1 MNVNKVCMP
10 LRKLIT
16 LLMVSAMCLSDVW
29 AQLENG
35 KVYHFVCKGNTR
47 ALSSAP
53 NLTIGDAMLNNTNPF
68 QLWIAV
74 EGKGVNAGQFA
85 LRNLGNGLYLNS
97 SEKHLEPW
105 GLIPTI
111 ALDTPSYHYCVEKEK
126 SGSTTYYVMSDVNNL
141 GSKHCLNFSKAK
153 NTIICHSDD
162 DNFSKWKI
170 EVQTN
175 WDKAKI
181 EEQLKKVA
189 HYEVSVK
196 DHFQA
201 LVYERTLY
209 KVFTDTACT
218 MLQNK
223 YASMAEDE
231 LDKDEDLLKLPKTLR
246 NLVKKIKKNDWTE
259 ANGNPSK
266 PQWDDKYARKF
277 RVQLCEPYSNPHEAG
292 LAIGIQPHSVMN
304 NPTGIYASK
313 GDTLYVMVGG
323 DIKEGS
329 YVYLGTFEGYKRPRG
344 DTKTGTKLKKGL
356 NIVPIKN
363 NETNTFIC
371 YTVETFKDRKLTGL
385 KLSSYDDLKIHIE
398 GGNLNGYYNRMGD
411 SLYTP
416 DKNEDWDYYEKRAN
430 MHAITILGK
439 YQILHL
445 YQDSTVAGGRKYP
458 GLSNFLN
465 EQVKVEDVIAAWDKL
480 MFAQRLTLGLLSR
493 EEYEQAKKDFPTL
506 DDPSRGIY
514 TYMGDDPITPIDYSD
529 VYRVHGKSWGMVT
542 GYMVGSNG
550 YSGYNI
556 STFPAIT
563 VGMASKESNNY
574 GNIWGAAHEIGHQ
587 HQALIHMNGLKESS
601 NNIFS
606 NICVWFDGKATS
618 NMADGALVN
627 LLKVYNRPDGD
638 FFHTTL
644 GVQMHLY
651 YKLWLY
657 YHLAGKNNRFYP
669 RLFELLRRDPMNVTV
684 DQDGA
689 QCLLHFYK
697 MCCKAAGEDLT
708 EFFRAHCFFTPLKQ
722 RHVADYTSSDYTM
735 TQEQVDAAIA
745 EVKSW
750 NLPLNRNIIFIND
763 CAGKTVYSHDGTTK
777 RHSYSGAP
785 QADMGMYTDFIH
797 AQNDTITGTYTYVMQ
812 NGQIVVS
819 GAKGGVGLLAYDD
832 EGMLQAFSD
841 RYSFTL
847 SERARQKLASRKLHI
862 YVVNAAGELTEIKGS
877 DAVGE
882 QRDLL
887 RTAMEDAKNLLKK
900 VDEKSRIVGFYHKQ
914 AVVEL
919 EKLLAKAETVY
930 DNKDKAAYIST
941 SQLLTEE
948 IHRIMNAEDSRI
960 SFVPNSSY
968 LLECEYGPNKYV
980 YRHDDNA
987 MRIKPEETK
996 GSEWLF
1002 EMVGEN
1008 SYYIKHVETGKYL
1021 SAAEKSVQMKL
1032 VEKSE
1037 TLPYHMETLDN
1048 NYFALGC
1055 GNGYINYE
1063 HQRGNLQGWAKI
1075 EGTQSRW
1082 RLSLVKVE
1090 ENEQAFQNLAKSASM
1105 AEALIRKNAEITE
1118 VKLQTTQEN
1127 ETGYLYCN
1135 AVGSNNSVNGDANNG
1150 YNLLDKNINTFLCTE
1165 MDTAI
1170 NSKDSLDHYLK
1181 VDLKNQQLPL
1191 ISMRYV
1197 TRNADSKERP
1207 RTILIEGAKDNGEF
1221 TPIMTINTGLPQHRS
1236 TEFISPLF
1244 DAGFRHLR
1252 FMVKAT
1258 WGGKMAMGHP
1268 YFSMSEFSL
1277 TTPVLNSKYEA
1288 AKADYNALV
1297 EEIKKTRKVLETGR
1311 EQIEQLKTAKES
1323 LDAAYQKF
1331 ADACHSID
1339 MQAMEAKKN
1348 NLGALIA
1355 KTEALMNEVATVE
1368 YKEDRNVATA
1378 APIALQCKDAN
1389 GKAYLSSNA
1398 DQNTETNFPASGG
1411 SEPALIDNNPNTF
1424 YHSRWRGTQV
1434 NEPHHIQ
1441 VKVTDIETDAEF
1453 AFSYRTRHNGGPYP
1467 HAFRIEQSLD
1477 GQTFTPIRT
1486 FELRTDSLP
1495 VQNGKQWK
1503 SPKITPTGKYRYLR
1517 FVVTESN
1524 DQKMGQYCFA
1534 MAEFSLNSYD
1544 YKLDVKV
1551 NKRKEFT
1558 CVNDSQ
1564 IIDAELL
1571 MVAAKSIQ
1579 SAAASDAMIDEQI
1592 ANLQQVY
1599 DSLLKAK
1606 EASAPYNELVK
1617 FSQTAYLPMYELK
1630 AGNKV
1635 GQWTA
1640 SSAEAYNK
1648 VYARAAYLLSYRGAT
1663 AADYTK
1669 IRQEW
1674 EKAYGKLTY
1683 HQPEA
1688 DKFYTLRK
1696 KDSRNAVMLYVD
1708 ADNKLKAGTEANAT
1722 QSQAVWQFV
1731 NESDN
1736 MFLKSLHTT
1745 SFLTDA
1751 KEGSKLAA
1759 KENGKAFQIR
1769 PINNDGLVA
1778 LIHAATEPVRAEELA
1793 TEAKLDGWYIDE
1805 MASETIGHDLVI
1817 SKYGYAG
1824 LYLDYAVKLPENV
1837 KAYRVS
1843 EINGNSLKLTE
1854 IADGLVPAATPVI
1867 VKAAA
1872 DTYRLNY
1879 VANNAAE
1886 AINHPNLLYGA
1897 SFNQYLEGKPSTSY
1911 YLFGAKNDKVGLYK
1925 AWLEYNADG
1934 TITNDNKGTDNGK
1947 HFKVSA
1953 NKIYL
1958 PLTSSSSAPLS
1969 FSFDET
1975 QTGIE
1980 EQMTENNAKVIYDLQ
1995 GRRVNKVKHDG
2006 LYIVNGQKVFLKV
2019 QP

>member
-35 KVYHFVCKGNTR
+35 KVYHFVCKGNNR

-223 YASMAEDE
+223 YASMTEDE

-563 VGMASKESNNY
+563 VGMASKESSNY

-1008 SYYIKHVETGKYL
+1008 SYYIKHIETGKYL

-1055 GNGYINYE
+1055 SKGCSKGYINYE

-1135 AVGSNNSVNGDANNG
+1135 AIGSNNSVNGDANNG
-1150 YNLLDKNINTFLCTE
+1150 YNLLDKNINTFLLTQ
-1165 MDTAI
+1165 T
-1170 NSKDSLDHYLK
+1170 SKDSLDHYLK

-1244 DAGFRHLR
+1244 DADFRYLR

-1258 WGGKMAMGHP
+1258 WGGETKKNHP

-1288 AKADYNALV
+1288 AKADYNALI
-1297 EEIKKTRKVLETGR
+1297 EEIIKARKALETGR

-1331 ADACHSID
+1331 ADACHKID

-1348 NLGALIA
+1348 NLRALIA

-1398 DQNTETNFPASGG
+1398 NQNTGG
-1411 SEPALIDNNPNTF
+1411 GNKDGDGEPALIDNNINTY
-1424 YHSRWRGTQV
+1424 YHSRWSGSAV
-1434 NEPHHIQ
+1434 NAPHHIQ

-1453 AFSYRTRHNGGPYP
+1453 AFTYTTRQHDGGPFP
-1467 HAFRIEQSLD
+1467 TALRIEQSLD
-1477 GQTFTPIRT
+1477 GNNFTTIT
-1486 FELRTDSLP
+1486 NFSEGTDLLP
-1495 VQNGKQWK
+1495 RKKGTQWK
-1503 SPKITPTGKYRYLR
+1503 SPKITPKGKYRYLR
-1517 FVVTESN
+1517 FVVTNSTN
-1524 DQKMGQYCFA
+1524 NKLGQYCFA

-1551 NKRKEFT
+1551 NKRNEFT

-1617 FSQTAYLPMYELK
+1617 FSQTAYLPMYGLK

-1688 DKFYTLRK
+1688 EKFYTLRK

-1731 NESDN
+1731 NESGN

-1751 KEGSKLAA
+1751 KEGSELAA

-1886 AINHPNLLYGA
+1886 AINHPNLLCGA

-1911 YLFGAKNDKVGLYK
+1911 YLFGAKNNKVGLYK

-1934 TITNDNKGTDNGK
+1934 TITNGNKGTDNGK

>member
-1 MNVNKVCMP
+1 
-10 LRKLIT
+10 
-16 LLMVSAMCLSDVW
+16 
-29 AQLENG
+29 
-35 KVYHFVCKGNTR
+35 
-47 ALSSAP
+47 
-53 NLTIGDAMLNNTNPF
+53 
-68 QLWIAV
+68 
-74 EGKGVNAGQFA
+74 
-85 LRNLGNGLYLNS
+85 
-97 SEKHLEPW
+97 
-105 GLIPTI
+105 
-111 ALDTPSYHYCVEKEK
+111 
-126 SGSTTYYVMSDVNNL
+126 
-141 GSKHCLNFSKAK
+141 
-153 NTIICHSDD
+153 
-162 DNFSKWKI
+162 
-170 EVQTN
+170 
-175 WDKAKI
+175 
-181 EEQLKKVA
+181 
-189 HYEVSVK
+189 
-196 DHFQA
+196 
-201 LVYERTLY
+201 
-209 KVFTDTACT
+209 
-218 MLQNK
+218 
-223 YASMAEDE
+223 
-231 LDKDEDLLKLPKTLR
+231 
-246 NLVKKIKKNDWTE
+246 
-259 ANGNPSK
+259 
-266 PQWDDKYARKF
+266 
-277 RVQLCEPYSNPHEAG
+277 
-292 LAIGIQPHSVMN
+292 
-304 NPTGIYASK
+304 
-313 GDTLYVMVGG
+313 
-323 DIKEGS
+323 
-329 YVYLGTFEGYKRPRG
+329 
-344 DTKTGTKLKKGL
+344 
-356 NIVPIKN
+356 
-363 NETNTFIC
+363 
-371 YTVETFKDRKLTGL
+371 
-385 KLSSYDDLKIHIE
+385 
-398 GGNLNGYYNRMGD
+398 
-411 SLYTP
+411 
-416 DKNEDWDYYEKRAN
+416 
-430 MHAITILGK
+430 
-439 YQILHL
+439 
-445 YQDSTVAGGRKYP
+445 
-458 GLSNFLN
+458 
-465 EQVKVEDVIAAWDKL
+465 
-480 MFAQRLTLGLLSR
+480 
-493 EEYEQAKKDFPTL
+493 
-506 DDPSRGIY
+506 
-514 TYMGDDPITPIDYSD
+514 
-529 VYRVHGKSWGMVT
+529 
-542 GYMVGSNG
+542 
-550 YSGYNI
+550 
-556 STFPAIT
+556 
-563 VGMASKESNNY
+563 
-574 GNIWGAAHEIGHQ
+574 
-587 HQALIHMNGLKESS
+587 
-601 NNIFS
+601 
-606 NICVWFDGKATS
+606 
-618 NMADGALVN
+618 
-627 LLKVYNRPDGD
+627 
-638 FFHTTL
+638 
-644 GVQMHLY
+644 
-651 YKLWLY
+651 
-657 YHLAGKNNRFYP
+657 
-669 RLFELLRRDPMNVTV
+669 
-684 DQDGA
+684 
-689 QCLLHFYK
+689 

-785 QADMGMYTDFIH
+785 QADMDMYTDFIH

-832 EGMLQAFSD
+832 KGMLQAFSD

-930 DNKDKAAYIST
+930 DNKDKAAYISA

-1008 SYYIKHVETGKYL
+1008 SHYIKHVETGKYL

-1032 VEKSE
+1032 VEKNATE
-1037 TLPYHMETLDN
+1037 PYHMETLDN

-1055 GNGYINYE
+1055 SKGYINYE

-1082 RLSLVKVE
+1082 HLSLVKVE

-1105 AEALIRKNAEITE
+1105 AETLIRKNAEITE
-1118 VKLQTTQEN
+1118 VKLQTTQED

-1135 AVGSNNSVNGDANNG
+1135 AAGANNSVNGDANNG
-1150 YNLLDKNINTFLCTE
+1150 YNLLDKNINTFLLTQ
-1165 MDTAI
+1165 T
-1170 NSKDSLDHYLK
+1170 SKDSLDHYLK

-1191 ISMRYV
+1191 VSMRYV

-1236 TEFISPLF
+1236 TEFISLLF

-1258 WGGKMAMGHP
+1258 WNGEMAMGHP

-1288 AKADYNALV
+1288 AKADYYALV
-1297 EEIKKTRKVLETGR
+1297 EEIKKARKALETGR
-1311 EQIEQLKTAKES
+1311 EQIEQLKAAKES

-1348 NLGALIA
+1348 NLRALIA

-1378 APIALQCKDAN
+1378 APIALQCKGAN

-1398 DQNTETNFPASGG
+1398 DQNTETSFPTSGE

-1453 AFSYRTRHNGGPYP
+1453 AFGYRTRHNGGPYP

-1486 FELRTDSLP
+1486 FELTMDSLP

-1517 FVVTESN
+1517 FVMTKSN

-1534 MAEFSLNSYD
+1534 MAEFSLNGYD

-1551 NKRKEFT
+1551 NKRKELT

-1579 SAAASDAMIDEQI
+1579 SAAASNAMIDEQI

-1640 SSAEAYNK
+1640 ASAEAYNK

-1663 AADYTK
+1663 AAEYTK
-1669 IRQEW
+1669 IHQEW
-1674 EKAYGKLTY
+1674 EKAYGELAY

-1696 KDSRNAVMLYVD
+1696 KDSHNAVMLYVD

-1731 NESDN
+1731 NESGN
-1736 MFLKSLHTT
+1736 IFLKSLHTT

-1751 KEGSKLAA
+1751 KDGSDLAA

-1769 PINNDGLVA
+1769 PMNNDGLVA

-1817 SKYGYAG
+1817 SKYGYTG

-1843 EINGNSLKLTE
+1843 DINDNSLKLTE
-1854 IADGLVPAATPVI
+1854 IAEGLVPATTPVI

-1872 DTYRLNY
+1872 NTYRLSY
-1879 VANNAAE
+1879 VADHAAE
-1886 AINHPNLLYGA
+1886 AINHPNLLCGA

-1911 YLFGAKNDKVGLYK
+1911 YLFGAKNNKVGLYK

-1934 TITNDNKGTDNGK
+1934 TITENNKGTDNGK

-1995 GRRVNKVKHDG
+1995 GRRVNKVKHNG

>member
-126 SGSTTYYVMSDVNNL
+126 NGTTTYYVMSDTQNGVSNL
-141 GSKHCLNFSKAK
+141 CLNFAGNR
-153 NTIICHSDD
+153 NTIICNSDN

-223 YASMAEDE
+223 YASMTEDE

-980 YRHDDNA
+980 YRHDNNA

-1055 GNGYINYE
+1055 SKGYINYE

-1135 AVGSNNSVNGDANNG
+1135 AIGSNNSVNGDANNG
-1150 YNLLDKNINTFLCTE
+1150 YNLLDKNINTFLLTQ
-1165 MDTAI
+1165 T
-1170 NSKDSLDHYLK
+1170 SKDSLDHYLK

-1258 WGGKMAMGHP
+1258 WGREMAMGHP

-1277 TTPVLNSKYEA
+1277 TTPVLNSKYET
-1288 AKADYNALV
+1288 AKAEYDALV
-1297 EEIKKTRKVLETGR
+1297 EEIKKARKALETGR

-1398 DQNTETNFPASGG
+1398 NQNTGG
-1411 SEPALIDNNPNTF
+1411 GNKDGDGEPALIDNNINTY
-1424 YHSRWRGTQV
+1424 YHSRWSGSAV
-1434 NEPHHIQ
+1434 NAPHHIQ

-1453 AFSYRTRHNGGPYP
+1453 AFTYTTRQHDGGPFP
-1467 HAFRIEQSLD
+1467 TALRIEQSLD
-1477 GQTFTPIRT
+1477 GNNFTTIT
-1486 FELRTDSLP
+1486 NFSEGTDLLP
-1495 VQNGKQWK
+1495 RKKGTQWK
-1503 SPKITPTGKYRYLR
+1503 SPKITPKGKYRYLR
-1517 FVVTESN
+1517 FVVTNSTN
-1524 DQKMGQYCFA
+1524 NKLGQYCFA

-1551 NKRKEFT
+1551 NKRNEFT

-1722 QSQAVWQFV
+1722 QSQAIWQFV
-1731 NESDN
+1731 NESGN

-1751 KEGSKLAA
+1751 KEGSELAA

-1778 LIHAATEPVRAEELA
+1778 LIHAGTEPVRAEELA

-1886 AINHPNLLYGA
+1886 AINHPNLLCGA

-1911 YLFGAKNDKVGLYK
+1911 YLFGAKNNKVGLYK

-1934 TITNDNKGTDNGK
+1934 TITNGNKGTDNGK

>member
-126 SGSTTYYVMSDVNNL
+126 NGTTTYYVMSDTQNGVSNL
-141 GSKHCLNFSKAK
+141 CLNFAGNR
-153 NTIICHSDD
+153 NTIICNSDN

-292 LAIGIQPHSVMN
+292 LAIHIQPHSVMN

-329 YVYLGTFEGYKRPRG
+329 YVYLGTFEGYNRPVG

-542 GYMVGSNG
+542 GYMAGSNG

-735 TQEQVDAAIA
+735 TREQVDAAIA

-941 SQLLTEE
+941 SKLLTEE

-980 YRHDDNA
+980 YRHDNNA

-1055 GNGYINYE
+1055 SKGYINYE

-1118 VKLQTTQEN
+1118 VKLQTTQES

-1150 YNLLDKNINTFLCTE
+1150 YNLLDKNINTFLLTQ
-1165 MDTAI
+1165 T
-1170 NSKDSLDHYLK
+1170 SKDSLDHYLK

-1244 DAGFRHLR
+1244 DADFRYLR

-1258 WGGKMAMGHP
+1258 WGREMAMGHP

-1288 AKADYNALV
+1288 AKADYNALI
-1297 EEIKKTRKVLETGR
+1297 EEIIKARKVLETGR

-1398 DQNTETNFPASGG
+1398 NQNTGG
-1411 SEPALIDNNPNTF
+1411 GNKDGDGEPALIDNNINTY
-1424 YHSRWRGTQV
+1424 YHSRWSGSAV
-1434 NEPHHIQ
+1434 NAPHHIQ

-1453 AFSYRTRHNGGPYP
+1453 AFTYTTRQHDGGPFP
-1467 HAFRIEQSLD
+1467 TALRIEQSLD
-1477 GQTFTPIRT
+1477 GNNFTTIT
-1486 FELRTDSLP
+1486 NFSEGTDLLP
-1495 VQNGKQWK
+1495 RKKGTQWK
-1503 SPKITPTGKYRYLR
+1503 SPKITPKGKYRYLR
-1517 FVVTESN
+1517 FVVTNSTN
-1524 DQKMGQYCFA
+1524 NKLGQYCFA

-1551 NKRKEFT
+1551 NKRNEFT

-1617 FSQTAYLPMYELK
+1617 FSQTAYLPMYGLK

-1663 AADYTK
+1663 AAEYTK

-1688 DKFYTLRK
+1688 EKFYTLRK

-1731 NESDN
+1731 NESGN

-1751 KEGSKLAA
+1751 KEGSELAA

-1778 LIHAATEPVRAEELA
+1778 LIHAGTEPVRAEELA

-1886 AINHPNLLYGA
+1886 AINHPNLLCGA

-1911 YLFGAKNDKVGLYK
+1911 YLFGAKNNKVGLYK

-1934 TITNDNKGTDNGK
+1934 TITEGNKGTNNGK

-1958 PLTSSSSAPLS
+1958 PLTSTSSAPLS

>member
-1 MNVNKVCMP
+1 MNVNKVCIP

-126 SGSTTYYVMSDVNNL
+126 NGTTTYYVMSDTQNGVSNL
-141 GSKHCLNFSKAK
+141 CLNFAGNR
-153 NTIICHSDD
+153 NTIICNSDN

-292 LAIGIQPHSVMN
+292 LAIHIQPHSVMN

-329 YVYLGTFEGYKRPRG
+329 YVYLGTFEGYNRPVG

-563 VGMASKESNNY
+563 VGMASKESSNY

-930 DNKDKAAYIST
+930 DNKDKAAYFST

-980 YRHDDNA
+980 YRHDNNA

-1055 GNGYINYE
+1055 SKGYINYE

-1118 VKLQTTQEN
+1118 VKLQTTQES

-1150 YNLLDKNINTFLCTE
+1150 YNLLDKNINTFLLTQ
-1165 MDTAI
+1165 T
-1170 NSKDSLDHYLK
+1170 SKDSLDHYLK

-1244 DAGFRHLR
+1244 DADFRYLR

-1258 WGGKMAMGHP
+1258 WGGETKKNHP

-1297 EEIKKTRKVLETGR
+1297 EEIIKARKALETGR

-1348 NLGALIA
+1348 NLRALIA

-1477 GQTFTPIRT
+1477 GQTFTLIRT

-1517 FVVTESN
+1517 FVVTKSN

-1534 MAEFSLNSYD
+1534 MAEFSLNSYE

-1579 SAAASDAMIDEQI
+1579 SAAASEAMIDEQI

-1663 AADYTK
+1663 AAEYTK

-1722 QSQAVWQFV
+1722 QSQAIWQFV
-1731 NESDN
+1731 NESGN

-1751 KEGSKLAA
+1751 KEGSELAA

-1778 LIHAATEPVRAEELA
+1778 LIHAGTEPVRAEELA

-1824 LYLDYAVKLPENV
+1824 LYLDYAVKLPQNV

-1886 AINHPNLLYGA
+1886 AIKHPNLLYGA

>member
-126 SGSTTYYVMSDVNNL
+126 NGTTTYYVMSDTQNGVSNL
-141 GSKHCLNFSKAK
+141 CLNFAGNR
-153 NTIICHSDD
+153 NTIICNSDN

-223 YASMAEDE
+223 YASMTEDE

-292 LAIGIQPHSVMN
+292 LAIHIQPHSVMN

-329 YVYLGTFEGYKRPRG
+329 YVYLGTFEGYNRPVG

-445 YQDSTVAGGRKYP
+445 YQDSTMAGGRKYP

-563 VGMASKESNNY
+563 VGMASKESSNY

-980 YRHDDNA
+980 YRHDNNA

-1055 GNGYINYE
+1055 GKGYINYE

-1150 YNLLDKNINTFLCTE
+1150 YNLLDKNINTFLLTQ
-1165 MDTAI
+1165 T
-1170 NSKDSLDHYLK
+1170 SKDSLDHYLK

-1244 DAGFRHLR
+1244 DADFRYLR

-1258 WGGKMAMGHP
+1258 WGGETKKNHP

-1288 AKADYNALV
+1288 AKADYNALI
-1297 EEIKKTRKVLETGR
+1297 EEIIKARKALETGR

-1331 ADACHSID
+1331 ADACHKID

-1517 FVVTESN
+1517 FVVTKSN

-1731 NESDN
+1731 NESGN

-1751 KEGSKLAA
+1751 KEGSELAA

-1886 AINHPNLLYGA
+1886 AINHPNLLCGA

-1911 YLFGAKNDKVGLYK
+1911 YLFGAKNNKVGLYK

-1934 TITNDNKGTDNGK
+1934 TITNGNKGTDNGK

>member
-1 MNVNKVCMP
+1 MNVNKVSMS

-126 SGSTTYYVMSDVNNL
+126 NGITTYYVMSDTQNGVSNL
-141 GSKHCLNFSKAK
+141 CLNFAGNR
-153 NTIICHSDD
+153 NTIICNSDN

-223 YASMAEDE
+223 YASMTEDE

-563 VGMASKESNNY
+563 VGMASKESSNY

-980 YRHDDNA
+980 YRHDNNA

-1055 GNGYINYE
+1055 GKGYINYE

-1118 VKLQTTQEN
+1118 VKLQTTQES

-1150 YNLLDKNINTFLCTE
+1150 YNLLDKNINTFLLTQ
-1165 MDTAI
+1165 T
-1170 NSKDSLDHYLK
+1170 SKDSLDHYLK

-1197 TRNADSKERP
+1197 TRNTDSKERP

-1258 WGGKMAMGHP
+1258 WGREMAMGHP

-1277 TTPVLNSKYEA
+1277 TTPVLNSKYET
-1288 AKADYNALV
+1288 AKAEYDALV
-1297 EEIKKTRKVLETGR
+1297 EEIKKARKALETGR

-1398 DQNTETNFPASGG
+1398 NQNTGG
-1411 SEPALIDNNPNTF
+1411 GNKDGDGEPALIDNNINTY
-1424 YHSRWRGTQV
+1424 YHSRWSGSAV
-1434 NEPHHIQ
+1434 NAPHHIQ

-1453 AFSYRTRHNGGPYP
+1453 AFTYTTRQHDGGPFP
-1467 HAFRIEQSLD
+1467 TALRIEQSLD
-1477 GQTFTPIRT
+1477 GNNFTTIT
-1486 FELRTDSLP
+1486 NFSEGTDLLP
-1495 VQNGKQWK
+1495 RKKGTQWK
-1503 SPKITPTGKYRYLR
+1503 SPKITPKGKYRYLR
-1517 FVVTESN
+1517 FVVTNSTN
-1524 DQKMGQYCFA
+1524 NKLGQYCFA

-1551 NKRKEFT
+1551 NKRNEFT

-1731 NESDN
+1731 NESGN

-1751 KEGSKLAA
+1751 KEGSELAA

>member
-1 MNVNKVCMP
+1 MNVNKVCIP

-563 VGMASKESNNY
+563 VGMASKESSNY

-980 YRHDDNA
+980 YRHDNNA

-1055 GNGYINYE
+1055 SKGYINYE

-1118 VKLQTTQEN
+1118 VKLQTTQES

-1150 YNLLDKNINTFLCTE
+1150 YNLLDKNINTFLLTQ
-1165 MDTAI
+1165 T
-1170 NSKDSLDHYLK
+1170 SKDSLDHYLK

-1244 DAGFRHLR
+1244 DADFRYLR

-1258 WGGKMAMGHP
+1258 WGGETKKNHP

-1297 EEIKKTRKVLETGR
+1297 EEIIKARKALETGR

-1331 ADACHSID
+1331 ADTCHSID

-1348 NLGALIA
+1348 NLRALIA

-1398 DQNTETNFPASGG
+1398 NQNTGG
-1411 SEPALIDNNPNTF
+1411 GNKDGDGEPALIDNNINTY
-1424 YHSRWRGTQV
+1424 YHSRWSGSAV
-1434 NEPHHIQ
+1434 NAPHHIQ

-1453 AFSYRTRHNGGPYP
+1453 AFTYTTRQHDGGPFP
-1467 HAFRIEQSLD
+1467 TALRIEQSLD
-1477 GQTFTPIRT
+1477 GNNFTTIT
-1486 FELRTDSLP
+1486 NFSEGTDLLP
-1495 VQNGKQWK
+1495 RKKGTQWK
-1503 SPKITPTGKYRYLR
+1503 SPKITPKGKYRYLR
-1517 FVVTESN
+1517 FVVTNSTN
-1524 DQKMGQYCFA
+1524 NKLGQYCFA

-1551 NKRKEFT
+1551 NKRNEFT

-1688 DKFYTLRK
+1688 EKFYTLRK

-1731 NESDN
+1731 NESGN

-1751 KEGSKLAA
+1751 KEGSELAA

-1778 LIHAATEPVRAEELA
+1778 LIHAGTEPVRAEELA

-1911 YLFGAKNDKVGLYK
+1911 YLFGAKNNKVGLYK

-1934 TITNDNKGTDNGK
+1934 TITNGNKGTDNGK

>member
-1 MNVNKVCMP
+1 
-10 LRKLIT
+10 
-16 LLMVSAMCLSDVW
+16 
-29 AQLENG
+29 
-35 KVYHFVCKGNTR
+35 
-47 ALSSAP
+47 
-53 NLTIGDAMLNNTNPF
+53 
-68 QLWIAV
+68 
-74 EGKGVNAGQFA
+74 
-85 LRNLGNGLYLNS
+85 
-97 SEKHLEPW
+97 
-105 GLIPTI
+105 
-111 ALDTPSYHYCVEKEK
+111 
-126 SGSTTYYVMSDVNNL
+126 
-141 GSKHCLNFSKAK
+141 
-153 NTIICHSDD
+153 
-162 DNFSKWKI
+162 
-170 EVQTN
+170 
-175 WDKAKI
+175 
-181 EEQLKKVA
+181 
-189 HYEVSVK
+189 
-196 DHFQA
+196 
-201 LVYERTLY
+201 
-209 KVFTDTACT
+209 
-218 MLQNK
+218 
-223 YASMAEDE
+223 
-231 LDKDEDLLKLPKTLR
+231 
-246 NLVKKIKKNDWTE
+246 
-259 ANGNPSK
+259 
-266 PQWDDKYARKF
+266 
-277 RVQLCEPYSNPHEAG
+277 
-292 LAIGIQPHSVMN
+292 
-304 NPTGIYASK
+304 
-313 GDTLYVMVGG
+313 
-323 DIKEGS
+323 
-329 YVYLGTFEGYKRPRG
+329 
-344 DTKTGTKLKKGL
+344 
-356 NIVPIKN
+356 
-363 NETNTFIC
+363 
-371 YTVETFKDRKLTGL
+371 
-385 KLSSYDDLKIHIE
+385 
-398 GGNLNGYYNRMGD
+398 
-411 SLYTP
+411 
-416 DKNEDWDYYEKRAN
+416 
-430 MHAITILGK
+430 
-439 YQILHL
+439 
-445 YQDSTVAGGRKYP
+445 
-458 GLSNFLN
+458 
-465 EQVKVEDVIAAWDKL
+465 
-480 MFAQRLTLGLLSR
+480 
-493 EEYEQAKKDFPTL
+493 
-506 DDPSRGIY
+506 
-514 TYMGDDPITPIDYSD
+514 
-529 VYRVHGKSWGMVT
+529 
-542 GYMVGSNG
+542 
-550 YSGYNI
+550 
-556 STFPAIT
+556 
-563 VGMASKESNNY
+563 
-574 GNIWGAAHEIGHQ
+574 
-587 HQALIHMNGLKESS
+587 
-601 NNIFS
+601 
-606 NICVWFDGKATS
+606 
-618 NMADGALVN
+618 
-627 LLKVYNRPDGD
+627 
-638 FFHTTL
+638 
-644 GVQMHLY
+644 
-651 YKLWLY
+651 
-657 YHLAGKNNRFYP
+657 
-669 RLFELLRRDPMNVTV
+669 MNVTV

-1055 GNGYINYE
+1055 SKGYINYE

-1118 VKLQTTQEN
+1118 VKLQTTQES

-1150 YNLLDKNINTFLCTE
+1150 YNLLDKNINTFLLTQ
-1165 MDTAI
+1165 T
-1170 NSKDSLDHYLK
+1170 SKDSLDHYLK

-1244 DAGFRHLR
+1244 DADFRYLR

-1258 WGGKMAMGHP
+1258 WGGETKKNHP

-1297 EEIKKTRKVLETGR
+1297 EEIIKARKALETGR

-1348 NLGALIA
+1348 NLRALIA

-1486 FELRTDSLP
+1486 FKLTTDSLP

-1517 FVVTESN
+1517 FVVTKSN

-1551 NKRKEFT
+1551 NKRNEFT

-1722 QSQAVWQFV
+1722 QSQAIWQFV
-1731 NESDN
+1731 NESGN

-1751 KEGSKLAA
+1751 KEGSELAA

-1886 AINHPNLLYGA
+1886 AINHPNLLCGA

-1911 YLFGAKNDKVGLYK
+1911 YLFGAKNNKVGLYK

-1934 TITNDNKGTDNGK
+1934 TITNGNKGTDNGK

>member
-35 KVYHFVCKGNTR
+35 KVYHFVCKGNNR

-126 SGSTTYYVMSDVNNL
+126 NGTTTYYVMSDTQNGVSNL
-141 GSKHCLNFSKAK
+141 CLNFAGNR
-153 NTIICHSDD
+153 NTIICNSDN

-329 YVYLGTFEGYKRPRG
+329 YVYLGTFEGYNRPVG

-563 VGMASKESNNY
+563 VGMASKESSNY

-1055 GNGYINYE
+1055 GKGYINYE

-1150 YNLLDKNINTFLCTE
+1150 YNLLDKNINTFLLTQ
-1165 MDTAI
+1165 T
-1170 NSKDSLDHYLK
+1170 SKDSLDHYLK

-1244 DAGFRHLR
+1244 DADFRYLR

-1258 WGGKMAMGHP
+1258 WGGETKKNHP

-1288 AKADYNALV
+1288 AKADYNALI
-1297 EEIKKTRKVLETGR
+1297 EEIIKARKALETGR

-1398 DQNTETNFPASGG
+1398 NQNTGG
-1411 SEPALIDNNPNTF
+1411 GNKDGDGEPALIDNNINTY
-1424 YHSRWRGTQV
+1424 YHSRWSGSAV
-1434 NEPHHIQ
+1434 NAPHHIQ

-1453 AFSYRTRHNGGPYP
+1453 AFTYTTRQHDGGPFP
-1467 HAFRIEQSLD
+1467 TALRIEQSLD
-1477 GQTFTPIRT
+1477 GNNFTTIT
-1486 FELRTDSLP
+1486 NFSEGTDLLP
-1495 VQNGKQWK
+1495 RKKGTQWK
-1503 SPKITPTGKYRYLR
+1503 SPKITPKGKYRYLR
-1517 FVVTESN
+1517 FVVTNSTN
-1524 DQKMGQYCFA
+1524 NKLGQYCFA

-1551 NKRKEFT
+1551 NKRNEFT

-1606 EASAPYNELVK
+1606 EASAPYNDLVK

-1663 AADYTK
+1663 AAEYTK

-1751 KEGSKLAA
+1751 KEGSELAA

-1778 LIHAATEPVRAEELA
+1778 LIHAGTEPVRAEELA

-1886 AINHPNLLYGA
+1886 AIKHPNLLYGA

-1911 YLFGAKNDKVGLYK
+1911 YLFGAKNNKVGLYK

-1934 TITNDNKGTDNGK
+1934 TITNGNKGTDNGK

>member
-35 KVYHFVCKGNTR
+35 KVYHFVCKGNNR

-223 YASMAEDE
+223 YASMTEDE

-313 GDTLYVMVGG
+313 GDTLYVIVGG

-563 VGMASKESNNY
+563 VGMASKESSNY

-980 YRHDDNA
+980 YRHDNNA

-1055 GNGYINYE
+1055 GKGYINYE

-1150 YNLLDKNINTFLCTE
+1150 YNLLDKNINTFLLTQ
-1165 MDTAI
+1165 T
-1170 NSKDSLDHYLK
+1170 SKDSLDHYLK

-1244 DAGFRHLR
+1244 DADFRYLR

-1258 WGGKMAMGHP
+1258 WGGETKKNHP

-1288 AKADYNALV
+1288 AKADYNALI
-1297 EEIKKTRKVLETGR
+1297 EEIIKARKALETGR

-1331 ADACHSID
+1331 ADACHKID

-1348 NLGALIA
+1348 NLRALIA

-1477 GQTFTPIRT
+1477 GQTFTLIRT

-1517 FVVTESN
+1517 FVVTKSN

-1731 NESDN
+1731 NESGN

-1751 KEGSKLAA
+1751 KEGSELAA

-1778 LIHAATEPVRAEELA
+1778 LIHAGTEPVRAEELA

-1886 AINHPNLLYGA
+1886 AINHPNLLCGA

-1911 YLFGAKNDKVGLYK
+1911 YLFGAKNNKVGLYK

-1934 TITNDNKGTDNGK
+1934 TITNGNKGTDNGK

>member
-126 SGSTTYYVMSDVNNL
+126 NGTTTYYVMSDTQNGVSNL
-141 GSKHCLNFSKAK
+141 CLNFAGNR
-153 NTIICHSDD
+153 NTIICNSDN

-218 MLQNK
+218 VLQNK

-563 VGMASKESNNY
+563 VGMASKESSNY

-1055 GNGYINYE
+1055 SKGYINYE

-1135 AVGSNNSVNGDANNG
+1135 AAGSNNSVNGDANNG
-1150 YNLLDKNINTFLCTE
+1150 YNLLDKNINTFLLTQ
-1165 MDTAI
+1165 T
-1170 NSKDSLDHYLK
+1170 SKDSLDHYLK

-1244 DAGFRHLR
+1244 DADFRYLR

-1258 WGGKMAMGHP
+1258 WGGETKKNHP

-1297 EEIKKTRKVLETGR
+1297 EEIKKARKALETGR

-1331 ADACHSID
+1331 ADTCHSID

-1348 NLGALIA
+1348 NLRALIA

-1477 GQTFTPIRT
+1477 GQTFTLIRT

-1517 FVVTESN
+1517 FVVTKSN

-1663 AADYTK
+1663 AAEYTK

-1751 KEGSKLAA
+1751 KEGSELAA

-1778 LIHAATEPVRAEELA
+1778 LIHAGTEPVRAEELA

-1824 LYLDYAVKLPENV
+1824 LYLDYAVKLPQNV

-1934 TITNDNKGTDNGK
+1934 TITNGNKGTDNGK

>member
-126 SGSTTYYVMSDVNNL
+126 NGTTTYYVMSDTQNGVSNL
-141 GSKHCLNFSKAK
+141 CLNFAGNR
-153 NTIICHSDD
+153 NTIICNSDN

-223 YASMAEDE
+223 YASMTEDE

-563 VGMASKESNNY
+563 VGMASKESSNY

-1055 GNGYINYE
+1055 GKGYINYE

-1150 YNLLDKNINTFLCTE
+1150 YNLLDKNINTFLLTQ
-1165 MDTAI
+1165 T
-1170 NSKDSLDHYLK
+1170 SKDSLDHYLK

-1244 DAGFRHLR
+1244 DADFRYLR

-1258 WGGKMAMGHP
+1258 WGGETKKNHP

-1288 AKADYNALV
+1288 AKADYNALI
-1297 EEIKKTRKVLETGR
+1297 EEIIKARKALETGR

-1331 ADACHSID
+1331 ADACHKID

-1517 FVVTESN
+1517 FVVTKSN

-1579 SAAASDAMIDEQI
+1579 SAAASEAMIDEQI

-1731 NESDN
+1731 NESGN

-1751 KEGSKLAA
+1751 KEGSELAA

-1778 LIHAATEPVRAEELA
+1778 LIHAGTEPVRAEELA

-1886 AINHPNLLYGA
+1886 AINHPNLLCGA

>member
-126 SGSTTYYVMSDVNNL
+126 NGTTTYYVMSDTQNGVSNL
-141 GSKHCLNFSKAK
+141 CLNFAGNR
-153 NTIICHSDD
+153 NTIICNSDN

-292 LAIGIQPHSVMN
+292 LAIHIQPHSVMN

-563 VGMASKESNNY
+563 VGMASKESSNY

-1055 GNGYINYE
+1055 GKGYINYE

-1150 YNLLDKNINTFLCTE
+1150 YNLLDKNINTFLLTQ
-1165 MDTAI
+1165 T
-1170 NSKDSLDHYLK
+1170 SKDSLDHYLK

-1244 DAGFRHLR
+1244 DADFRYLR

-1258 WGGKMAMGHP
+1258 WGGETKKNHP

-1288 AKADYNALV
+1288 AKADYNALI
-1297 EEIKKTRKVLETGR
+1297 EEIIKARKVLETGR

-1348 NLGALIA
+1348 NLRALIA

-1477 GQTFTPIRT
+1477 GQTFTLIRT

-1517 FVVTESN
+1517 FVVTKSN

-1731 NESDN
+1731 NESGN

-1751 KEGSKLAA
+1751 KEGSELAA

-1934 TITNDNKGTDNGK
+1934 TITNGNKGTDNGK

>member
-35 KVYHFVCKGNTR
+35 KVYHFVCKGNNR

-223 YASMAEDE
+223 YASMTEDE

-563 VGMASKESNNY
+563 VGMASKESSNY

-1008 SYYIKHVETGKYL
+1008 SYYIKHIETGKYL

-1055 GNGYINYE
+1055 GKGYINYE

-1135 AVGSNNSVNGDANNG
+1135 AIGSNNSVNGDANNG
-1150 YNLLDKNINTFLCTE
+1150 YNLLDKNINTFLLTQ
-1165 MDTAI
+1165 T
-1170 NSKDSLDHYLK
+1170 SKDSLDHYLK

-1244 DAGFRHLR
+1244 DADFRYLR

-1258 WGGKMAMGHP
+1258 WGGETKKNHP

-1297 EEIKKTRKVLETGR
+1297 EEIIKARKALETGR

-1348 NLGALIA
+1348 NLRALIA

-1368 YKEDRNVATA
+1368 YKEDRNVTTA

-1398 DQNTETNFPASGG
+1398 NQNTGG
-1411 SEPALIDNNPNTF
+1411 GNKDGDGEPALIDNNINTY
-1424 YHSRWRGTQV
+1424 YHSRWSGSAV
-1434 NEPHHIQ
+1434 NAPHHIQ

-1453 AFSYRTRHNGGPYP
+1453 AFTYTTRQHDGGPFP
-1467 HAFRIEQSLD
+1467 TALRIEQSLD
-1477 GQTFTPIRT
+1477 GNNFTTIT
-1486 FELRTDSLP
+1486 NFSEGTDLLP
-1495 VQNGKQWK
+1495 RKKGTQWK
-1503 SPKITPTGKYRYLR
+1503 SPKITPKGKYRYLR
-1517 FVVTESN
+1517 FVVTNSTN
-1524 DQKMGQYCFA
+1524 NKLGQYCFA

-1551 NKRKEFT
+1551 NKRNEFT

-1722 QSQAVWQFV
+1722 QSQAIWQFV
-1731 NESDN
+1731 NESGN

-1751 KEGSKLAA
+1751 KEGSELAA

-1778 LIHAATEPVRAEELA
+1778 LIHAGTEPVRAEELA

-1886 AINHPNLLYGA
+1886 AINHPNLLCGA

-1911 YLFGAKNDKVGLYK
+1911 YLFGAKNNKVGLYK

-1934 TITNDNKGTDNGK
+1934 TITNGNKGTDNGK

>member
-35 KVYHFVCKGNTR
+35 KVYHFVCKGNNR

-223 YASMAEDE
+223 YASMTEDE

-385 KLSSYDDLKIHIE
+385 KLSSYDNLKIHIE

-563 VGMASKESNNY
+563 VGMASKESSNY

-1055 GNGYINYE
+1055 SKDYINYE

-1150 YNLLDKNINTFLCTE
+1150 YNLLDKNINTFLLTQ
-1165 MDTAI
+1165 T
-1170 NSKDSLDHYLK
+1170 SKDSLDHYLK

-1197 TRNADSKERP
+1197 TRNTDSKERP

-1244 DAGFRHLR
+1244 DADFRYLR

-1258 WGGKMAMGHP
+1258 WGGETKKNHP

-1288 AKADYNALV
+1288 AKADYNALI
-1297 EEIKKTRKVLETGR
+1297 EEIIKARKALETGR

-1331 ADACHSID
+1331 ADACHKID

-1348 NLGALIA
+1348 NLRALIA

-1477 GQTFTPIRT
+1477 GQTFTLIRT

-1517 FVVTESN
+1517 FVVTKSN

-1579 SAAASDAMIDEQI
+1579 SAAASEAMIDEQI

-1722 QSQAVWQFV
+1722 QSQAIWQFV
-1731 NESDN
+1731 NESGN

-1751 KEGSKLAA
+1751 KEGSELAA

-1778 LIHAATEPVRAEELA
+1778 LIHAGTEPVRAEELA

-1886 AINHPNLLYGA
+1886 AINHPNLLCGA

-1911 YLFGAKNDKVGLYK
+1911 YLFGAKNNKVGLYK

-1934 TITNDNKGTDNGK
+1934 TITNGNKGTDNGK

>member
-1 MNVNKVCMP
+1 MP

-16 LLMVSAMCLSDVW
+16 LLMVSAVCWSDAW

-35 KVYHFVCKGNTR
+35 KVYHFVCKGNNR
-47 ALSSAP
+47 ALSSAS
-53 NLTIGDAMLNNTNPF
+53 NLTIGDAMLNKENTF

-126 SGSTTYYVMSDVNNL
+126 NGATTYYVMSDVNSTSSNL
-141 GSKHCLNFSKAK
+141 CLNYSKSK
-153 NTIICHSDD
+153 NTIICHSAD
-162 DNFSKWKI
+162 DNNSKWKI
-170 EVQTN
+170 AEQKS
-175 WDKAKI
+175 WDQARI
-181 EEQLKKVA
+181 EQQLKSVA
-189 HYEVSVK
+189 HYEASK
-196 DHFQA
+196 TEYYRA
-201 LVYERTLY
+201 LIYEKTLY
-209 KVFTDTACT
+209 KVFSDTACT
-218 MLQNK
+218 VLQDK
-223 YASMAEDE
+223 YASMQESE
-231 LDKDEDLLKLPKTLR
+231 LDKDEDLQKLPKTIR
-246 NLVKKIKKNDWTE
+246 DLVKKIKKNDWTE

-292 LAIGIQPHSVMN
+292 RAIRIQPHSVMN

-329 YVYLGTFEGYKRPRG
+329 YVYLGTFEGYNRPVG

-356 NIVPIKN
+356 NIIPIQKDQ
-363 NETNTFIC
+363 TNTFIC
-371 YTVETFKDRKLTGL
+371 YTVETFKDRKLTGR

-445 YQDSTVAGGRKYP
+445 YQDSTAVGNQKYP

-480 MFAQRLTLGLLSR
+480 MLAQRLTLGLLSR
-493 EEYEQAKKDFPTL
+493 EEYEQAKKDFPSL
-506 DDPSRGIY
+506 DDPNRGIY

-529 VYRVHGKSWGMVT
+529 VYRVHGKSWGQLT

-550 YSGYNI
+550 FSGYNI

-563 VGMASKESNNY
+563 VGMASKESNNF

-587 HQALIHMNGLKESS
+587 HQELLHMNGLKESS

-669 RLFELLRRDPMNVTV
+669 RLFELLRQNPMNVTV

-697 MCCKAAGEDLT
+697 MCCKAAEEDLT

-763 CAGKTVYSHDGTTK
+763 CAGKTVYSHDGKTK

-797 AQNDTITGTYTYVMQ
+797 AQNDTITGTYTYVMN

-819 GAKGGVGLLAYDD
+819 GGKGGVGLLAYDD

-862 YVVNAAGELTEIKGS
+862 YVVNAAGKLTEIKGS

-900 VDEKSRIVGFYHKQ
+900 VDTKNRIVGFYHKQ

-930 DNKDKAAYIST
+930 ENKDKAAYIST

-948 IHRIMNAEDSRI
+948 INRIMNAEDSRI

-1037 TLPYHMETLDN
+1037 TLPYHLETLDN

-1055 GNGYINYE
+1055 SKGYINYE

-1082 RLSLVKVE
+1082 RLSLVNVE
-1090 ENEQAFQNLAKSASM
+1090 ENEQAFQDLAKSASM
-1105 AEALIRKNAEITE
+1105 AEALIRKSAEINE
-1118 VKLQTTQEN
+1118 VELQTTEEGN
-1127 ETGYLYCN
+1127 TGYLYCN
-1135 AVGSNNSVNGDANNG
+1135 AAAANNDSVNGAAKNG
-1150 YNLLDKNINTFLCTE
+1150 YNLLDKNLNTFLHTE
-1165 MDTAI
+1165 TNNAI
-1170 NSKDSLDHYLK
+1170 NSKDGLDHYLK
-1181 VDLKNQQLPL
+1181 VDLKNQKLPL

-1207 RTILIEGAKDNGEF
+1207 RTVIIEGAKDNGEF
-1221 TPIMTINTGLPQHRS
+1221 TPIMSISTGLPQHRS

-1244 DAGFRHLR
+1244 DADFRYLR

-1258 WGGKMAMGHP
+1258 WGGQTSMNHP
-1268 YFSMSEFSL
+1268 YFSMSEFGL
-1277 TTPVLNSKYEA
+1277 TTPVLKNKYQDA
-1288 AKADYNALV
+1288 TADYNALV
-1297 EEIKKTRKVLETGR
+1297 EQIIEARKTLETGR
-1311 EQIEQLKTAKES
+1311 EQIEQLKAAKES

-1331 ADACHSID
+1331 ATACHSID
-1339 MQAMEAKKN
+1339 MQALQTKKGD
-1348 NLGALIA
+1348 LSKLIA

-1368 YKEDRNVATA
+1368 YTEDRNVATV

-1398 DQNTETNFPASGG
+1398 DQNTGG
-1411 SEPALIDNNPNTF
+1411 GKKDGDSEPALIDNNINTY
-1424 YHSRWRGTQV
+1424 YHSRWEGTKV
-1434 NEPHHIQ
+1434 EEPHHIQ
-1441 VKVTDIETDAEF
+1441 VKVTDVETDADF
-1453 AFSYRTRHNGGPYP
+1453 AFTYTTRQHDGGPFP
-1467 HAFRIEQSLD
+1467 TAFRIERSLD
-1477 GQTFTPIRT
+1477 GSNFTPIANFSEGADNIPRKKGT
-1486 FELRTDSLP
+1486 
-1495 VQNGKQWK
+1495 QWK
-1503 SPKITPTGKYRYLR
+1503 SPIITPNGKYRYLR
-1517 FVVTESN
+1517 FVVTKSTT
-1524 DQKMGQYCFA
+1524 QKMEQYCFA

-1571 MVAAKSIQ
+1571 MVAAKAIQ
-1579 SAAASDAMIDEQI
+1579 STEASEAMIDEQI

-1606 EASAPYNELVK
+1606 EASAPYNDLVK
-1617 FSQTAYLPMYELK
+1617 FSHTAYLPMYELK
-1630 AGNKV
+1630 AGNKI
-1635 GQWTA
+1635 GQWTPA
-1640 SSAEAYNK
+1640 SVEAYNK
-1648 VYARAAYLLSYRGAT
+1648 VYTRAAYLLSYRGAT
-1663 AADYTK
+1663 AAEYTK

-1674 EKAYGKLTY
+1674 EKAHGELRCN
-1683 HQPEA
+1683 QPEA

-1696 KDSRNAVMLYVD
+1696 QETRDKRLLYVD
-1708 ADNKLKAGTEANAT
+1708 AENKLKVGTEVNAT
-1722 QSQAVWQFV
+1722 QSRAVWQFV
-1731 NESDN
+1731 SESGN
-1736 MFLKSLHTT
+1736 MHLKSLHTT
-1745 SFLTDA
+1745 SFLTDT
-1751 KEGSKLAA
+1751 KEGSTLTA
-1759 KENGKAFQIR
+1759 KGNGSAIEIK
-1769 PINNDGLVA
+1769 PINNDGMIALVNTT
-1778 LIHAATEPVRAEELA
+1778 TEPTRGNEKQPVAETDLN
-1793 TEAKLDGWYIDE
+1793 GWYIEEVADT
-1805 MASETIGHDLVI
+1805 ETIGYDLAV
-1817 SKYGYAG
+1817 SSYGYAG
-1824 LYLDYAVKLPENV
+1824 LYLDYAVSLPQNV

-1843 EINGNSLKLTE
+1843 EINGSSLKLTE
-1854 IADGLVPAATPVI
+1854 LTESFVPAATPVI
-1867 VKAAA
+1867 VKAPAS
-1872 DTYRLNY
+1872 TYRLNY
-1879 VANNAAE
+1879 VLSNTAE
-1886 AINHPNLLYGA
+1886 ATDEPNLLCGA
-1897 SFNQYLEGKPSTSY
+1897 SFNQYIEGQPSTSY
-1911 YLFGAKNDKVGLYK
+1911 YLFGVKNNKVGLYK

-1934 TITNDNKGTDNGK
+1934 TITEGNKATDNGK

-1958 PLTSSSSAPLS
+1958 PLTNSSSAPLS

-1980 EQMTENNAKVIYDLQ
+1980 EQMTGNNYEVVYDLQ

-2019 QP
+2019 RQ

>member
-126 SGSTTYYVMSDVNNL
+126 NGTTTYYVMSDTQNGVSNL
-141 GSKHCLNFSKAK
+141 CLNFAGNR
-153 NTIICHSDD
+153 NTIICNSDN

-1663 AADYTK
+1663 AAEYTK

-1722 QSQAVWQFV
+1722 QSQAIWQFV
-1731 NESDN
+1731 NESGN

-1751 KEGSKLAA
+1751 KEGSELAA

-1778 LIHAATEPVRAEELA
+1778 LIHAGTEPVRAEELA

-1911 YLFGAKNDKVGLYK
+1911 YLFGAKNNKVGLYK

-1934 TITNDNKGTDNGK
+1934 TITNGNKGTDNGK

>member
-126 SGSTTYYVMSDVNNL
+126 NGTTTYYVMSDTQNGVSNL
-141 GSKHCLNFSKAK
+141 CLNFAGNR
-153 NTIICHSDD
+153 NTIICNSDN

-223 YASMAEDE
+223 YASMTEDE

-329 YVYLGTFEGYKRPRG
+329 YVYLGTFEGYNRPVG

-563 VGMASKESNNY
+563 VGMASKESSNY

-1008 SYYIKHVETGKYL
+1008 SYYIKHIETGKYL

-1055 GNGYINYE
+1055 GKGYINYE

-1150 YNLLDKNINTFLCTE
+1150 YNLLDKNINTFLLTQ
-1165 MDTAI
+1165 T
-1170 NSKDSLDHYLK
+1170 SKDSLDHYLK

-1244 DAGFRHLR
+1244 DADFRYLR

-1258 WGGKMAMGHP
+1258 WGGETKKNHP

-1288 AKADYNALV
+1288 AKADYNALI
-1297 EEIKKTRKVLETGR
+1297 EEIIKARKALETGR

-1331 ADACHSID
+1331 ADACHKID

-1517 FVVTESN
+1517 FVVTKSN

-1579 SAAASDAMIDEQI
+1579 SAAASEAMIDEQI

-1731 NESDN
+1731 NESGN

-1751 KEGSKLAA
+1751 KEGSELAA

-1778 LIHAATEPVRAEELA
+1778 LIHAGTEPVRAEELA

-1886 AINHPNLLYGA
+1886 AINHPNLLCGA

-1911 YLFGAKNDKVGLYK
+1911 YLFGAKNNKVGLYK

-1934 TITNDNKGTDNGK
+1934 TITNGNKGTDNGK

>member
-35 KVYHFVCKGNTR
+35 KVYHFVCKGNTK

-126 SGSTTYYVMSDVNNL
+126 NGTTTYYVMSDTQNGVSNL
-141 GSKHCLNFSKAK
+141 CLNFAGNR
-153 NTIICHSDD
+153 NTIICNSDN

-181 EEQLKKVA
+181 EKQLKEVA
-189 HYEVSVK
+189 HYEASK
-196 DHFQA
+196 TEYYRA

-231 LDKDEDLLKLPKTLR
+231 LDKDENLLKLPKALR

-292 LAIGIQPHSVMN
+292 LAIHIQPHSVMN

-329 YVYLGTFEGYKRPRG
+329 YVYLGTFEGYNRPVG

-445 YQDSTVAGGRKYP
+445 YQDSTMAGGRKYP

-563 VGMASKESNNY
+563 VGMASKESSNY

-1055 GNGYINYE
+1055 GKGYINYE

-1150 YNLLDKNINTFLCTE
+1150 YNLLDKNINTFLLTQ
-1165 MDTAI
+1165 T
-1170 NSKDSLDHYLK
+1170 SKDSLDHYLK

-1244 DAGFRHLR
+1244 DADFRYLR

-1258 WGGKMAMGHP
+1258 WGGETKKNHP

-1297 EEIKKTRKVLETGR
+1297 EEIIKARKALETGR

-1331 ADACHSID
+1331 ADTCHSID

-1348 NLGALIA
+1348 NLRALIA

-1477 GQTFTPIRT
+1477 GQTFTLIRT

-1517 FVVTESN
+1517 FVVTKSN

-1663 AADYTK
+1663 AAEYTK

-1751 KEGSKLAA
+1751 KEGSELAA

-1824 LYLDYAVKLPENV
+1824 LYLDYAVKLPQNV

-1911 YLFGAKNDKVGLYK
+1911 YLFGAKNNKVGLYK

-1934 TITNDNKGTDNGK
+1934 TITEGNKGTNNGK

-1958 PLTSSSSAPLS
+1958 PLTSTSSAPLS

>member
-1 MNVNKVCMP
+1 
-10 LRKLIT
+10 
-16 LLMVSAMCLSDVW
+16 
-29 AQLENG
+29 
-35 KVYHFVCKGNTR
+35 
-47 ALSSAP
+47 
-53 NLTIGDAMLNNTNPF
+53 
-68 QLWIAV
+68 
-74 EGKGVNAGQFA
+74 
-85 LRNLGNGLYLNS
+85 
-97 SEKHLEPW
+97 
-105 GLIPTI
+105 
-111 ALDTPSYHYCVEKEK
+111 
-126 SGSTTYYVMSDVNNL
+126 
-141 GSKHCLNFSKAK
+141 
-153 NTIICHSDD
+153 
-162 DNFSKWKI
+162 
-170 EVQTN
+170 
-175 WDKAKI
+175 
-181 EEQLKKVA
+181 
-189 HYEVSVK
+189 
-196 DHFQA
+196 
-201 LVYERTLY
+201 
-209 KVFTDTACT
+209 
-218 MLQNK
+218 
-223 YASMAEDE
+223 
-231 LDKDEDLLKLPKTLR
+231 
-246 NLVKKIKKNDWTE
+246 
-259 ANGNPSK
+259 
-266 PQWDDKYARKF
+266 
-277 RVQLCEPYSNPHEAG
+277 
-292 LAIGIQPHSVMN
+292 
-304 NPTGIYASK
+304 
-313 GDTLYVMVGG
+313 
-323 DIKEGS
+323 
-329 YVYLGTFEGYKRPRG
+329 
-344 DTKTGTKLKKGL
+344 
-356 NIVPIKN
+356 
-363 NETNTFIC
+363 
-371 YTVETFKDRKLTGL
+371 
-385 KLSSYDDLKIHIE
+385 
-398 GGNLNGYYNRMGD
+398 
-411 SLYTP
+411 
-416 DKNEDWDYYEKRAN
+416 
-430 MHAITILGK
+430 
-439 YQILHL
+439 
-445 YQDSTVAGGRKYP
+445 
-458 GLSNFLN
+458 
-465 EQVKVEDVIAAWDKL
+465 
-480 MFAQRLTLGLLSR
+480 
-493 EEYEQAKKDFPTL
+493 
-506 DDPSRGIY
+506 
-514 TYMGDDPITPIDYSD
+514 
-529 VYRVHGKSWGMVT
+529 
-542 GYMVGSNG
+542 
-550 YSGYNI
+550 
-556 STFPAIT
+556 
-563 VGMASKESNNY
+563 
-574 GNIWGAAHEIGHQ
+574 
-587 HQALIHMNGLKESS
+587 
-601 NNIFS
+601 
-606 NICVWFDGKATS
+606 
-618 NMADGALVN
+618 
-627 LLKVYNRPDGD
+627 
-638 FFHTTL
+638 
-644 GVQMHLY
+644 
-651 YKLWLY
+651 
-657 YHLAGKNNRFYP
+657 
-669 RLFELLRRDPMNVTV
+669 
-684 DQDGA
+684 
-689 QCLLHFYK
+689 
-697 MCCKAAGEDLT
+697 
-708 EFFRAHCFFTPLKQ
+708 
-722 RHVADYTSSDYTM
+722 
-735 TQEQVDAAIA
+735 
-745 EVKSW
+745 
-750 NLPLNRNIIFIND
+750 
-763 CAGKTVYSHDGTTK
+763 
-777 RHSYSGAP
+777 
-785 QADMGMYTDFIH
+785 
-797 AQNDTITGTYTYVMQ
+797 MQ

-1055 GNGYINYE
+1055 SKDYINYE

-1150 YNLLDKNINTFLCTE
+1150 YNLLDKNINTFLLTQ
-1165 MDTAI
+1165 T
-1170 NSKDSLDHYLK
+1170 SKDSLDHYLK

-1197 TRNADSKERP
+1197 TRNTDSKERP

-1244 DAGFRHLR
+1244 DADFRYLR

-1258 WGGKMAMGHP
+1258 WGGETKKNHP

-1288 AKADYNALV
+1288 AKADYNALI
-1297 EEIKKTRKVLETGR
+1297 EEIIKARKALETGR

-1331 ADACHSID
+1331 ADACHKID

-1348 NLGALIA
+1348 NLRALIA

-1477 GQTFTPIRT
+1477 GQTFTLIRT

-1517 FVVTESN
+1517 FVVTKSN

-1579 SAAASDAMIDEQI
+1579 SAAASEAMIDEQI

-1722 QSQAVWQFV
+1722 QSQAIWQFV
-1731 NESDN
+1731 NESGN

-1751 KEGSKLAA
+1751 KEGSELAA

-1778 LIHAATEPVRAEELA
+1778 LIHAGTEPVRAEELA

-1886 AINHPNLLYGA
+1886 AINHPNLLCGA

-1911 YLFGAKNDKVGLYK
+1911 YLFGAKNNKVGLYK

-1934 TITNDNKGTDNGK
+1934 TITNGNKGTDNGK

>member
-35 KVYHFVCKGNTR
+35 KVYHFVCKGNNR
-47 ALSSAP
+47 ALSSAD
-53 NLTIGDAMLNNTNPF
+53 NLSIGDAMLNNTNPF

-292 LAIGIQPHSVMN
+292 LAIHIQPHSVMN

-329 YVYLGTFEGYKRPRG
+329 YVYLGTFEGYNRPVG

-563 VGMASKESNNY
+563 VGMASKESSNY

-980 YRHDDNA
+980 YRHDNNA

-1055 GNGYINYE
+1055 SKGYINYE

-1150 YNLLDKNINTFLCTE
+1150 YNLLDKNINTFLLTQ
-1165 MDTAI
+1165 T
-1170 NSKDSLDHYLK
+1170 SKDSLDHYLK

-1244 DAGFRHLR
+1244 DADFRYLR

-1258 WGGKMAMGHP
+1258 WGGETKKNHP

-1297 EEIKKTRKVLETGR
+1297 EEIIKARKALETGR

-1348 NLGALIA
+1348 NLRALIA

-1477 GQTFTPIRT
+1477 GQTFTLIRT

-1517 FVVTESN
+1517 FVVTKSN

-1731 NESDN
+1731 NESGN

-1751 KEGSKLAA
+1751 KEGSELAA

-1778 LIHAATEPVRAEELA
+1778 LIHAGTEPVRAEELA

-1911 YLFGAKNDKVGLYK
+1911 YLFGAKNNKVGLYK

-1934 TITNDNKGTDNGK
+1934 TITNGNKGTDNGK

>member
-126 SGSTTYYVMSDVNNL
+126 NGTTTYYVMSDTQNGVSNL
-141 GSKHCLNFSKAK
+141 CLNFAGNR
-153 NTIICHSDD
+153 NTIICNSDN

-563 VGMASKESNNY
+563 VGMASKESSNY

-1055 GNGYINYE
+1055 GKGYINYE

-1090 ENEQAFQNLAKSASM
+1090 ENEQAFQNLAQSASM

-1150 YNLLDKNINTFLCTE
+1150 YNLLDKNINTFLLTQ
-1165 MDTAI
+1165 T
-1170 NSKDSLDHYLK
+1170 SKDSLDHYLK

-1244 DAGFRHLR
+1244 DADFRYLR

-1258 WGGKMAMGHP
+1258 WGGETKKNHP

-1288 AKADYNALV
+1288 AKADYNALI
-1297 EEIKKTRKVLETGR
+1297 EEIIKARKALETGR

-1331 ADACHSID
+1331 ADACHKID

-1348 NLGALIA
+1348 NLRALIA

-1477 GQTFTPIRT
+1477 GQTFTLIRT

-1517 FVVTESN
+1517 FVVTKSN

-1579 SAAASDAMIDEQI
+1579 SAAASEAMIDEQI

-1722 QSQAVWQFV
+1722 QSQAIWQFV
-1731 NESDN
+1731 NESGN

-1751 KEGSKLAA
+1751 KEGSELAA

-1778 LIHAATEPVRAEELA
+1778 LIHAGTEPVRAEELA

-1886 AINHPNLLYGA
+1886 AINHPNLLCGA

-1911 YLFGAKNDKVGLYK
+1911 YLFGAKNNKVGLYK

-1934 TITNDNKGTDNGK
+1934 TITNGNKGTDNGK

>member
-563 VGMASKESNNY
+563 VGMASKESSNY

-980 YRHDDNA
+980 YRHDNNA

-1055 GNGYINYE
+1055 SKGYINYE

-1118 VKLQTTQEN
+1118 VKLQTTQES

-1150 YNLLDKNINTFLCTE
+1150 YNLLDKNINTFLLTQ
-1165 MDTAI
+1165 T
-1170 NSKDSLDHYLK
+1170 SKDSLDHYLK

-1244 DAGFRHLR
+1244 DADFRYLR

-1258 WGGKMAMGHP
+1258 WGGETKKNHP

-1297 EEIKKTRKVLETGR
+1297 EEIIKARKALETGR

-1331 ADACHSID
+1331 ADTCHSID

-1348 NLGALIA
+1348 NLRALIA

-1398 DQNTETNFPASGG
+1398 NQNTGG
-1411 SEPALIDNNPNTF
+1411 GNKDGDGEPALIDNNINTY
-1424 YHSRWRGTQV
+1424 YHSRWSGSAV
-1434 NEPHHIQ
+1434 NAPHHIQ

-1453 AFSYRTRHNGGPYP
+1453 AFTYTTRQHDGGPFP
-1467 HAFRIEQSLD
+1467 TALRIEQSLD
-1477 GQTFTPIRT
+1477 GNNFTTIT
-1486 FELRTDSLP
+1486 NFSEGTDLLP
-1495 VQNGKQWK
+1495 RKKGTQWK
-1503 SPKITPTGKYRYLR
+1503 SPKITPKGKYRYLR
-1517 FVVTESN
+1517 FVVTNSTN
-1524 DQKMGQYCFA
+1524 NKLGQYCFA

-1551 NKRKEFT
+1551 NKRNEFT

-1688 DKFYTLRK
+1688 EKFYTLRK

-1731 NESDN
+1731 NESGN

-1751 KEGSKLAA
+1751 KEGSELAA

-1778 LIHAATEPVRAEELA
+1778 LIHAGTEPVRAEELA

-1911 YLFGAKNDKVGLYK
+1911 YLFGAKNNKVGLYK

-1934 TITNDNKGTDNGK
+1934 TITNGNKGTDNGK

>member
-1 MNVNKVCMP
+1 
-10 LRKLIT
+10 
-16 LLMVSAMCLSDVW
+16 
-29 AQLENG
+29 
-35 KVYHFVCKGNTR
+35 
-47 ALSSAP
+47 
-53 NLTIGDAMLNNTNPF
+53 
-68 QLWIAV
+68 
-74 EGKGVNAGQFA
+74 
-85 LRNLGNGLYLNS
+85 
-97 SEKHLEPW
+97 
-105 GLIPTI
+105 
-111 ALDTPSYHYCVEKEK
+111 
-126 SGSTTYYVMSDVNNL
+126 
-141 GSKHCLNFSKAK
+141 
-153 NTIICHSDD
+153 
-162 DNFSKWKI
+162 
-170 EVQTN
+170 
-175 WDKAKI
+175 
-181 EEQLKKVA
+181 
-189 HYEVSVK
+189 
-196 DHFQA
+196 
-201 LVYERTLY
+201 
-209 KVFTDTACT
+209 
-218 MLQNK
+218 
-223 YASMAEDE
+223 
-231 LDKDEDLLKLPKTLR
+231 
-246 NLVKKIKKNDWTE
+246 
-259 ANGNPSK
+259 
-266 PQWDDKYARKF
+266 
-277 RVQLCEPYSNPHEAG
+277 
-292 LAIGIQPHSVMN
+292 
-304 NPTGIYASK
+304 
-313 GDTLYVMVGG
+313 
-323 DIKEGS
+323 
-329 YVYLGTFEGYKRPRG
+329 
-344 DTKTGTKLKKGL
+344 
-356 NIVPIKN
+356 
-363 NETNTFIC
+363 
-371 YTVETFKDRKLTGL
+371 
-385 KLSSYDDLKIHIE
+385 
-398 GGNLNGYYNRMGD
+398 
-411 SLYTP
+411 
-416 DKNEDWDYYEKRAN
+416 
-430 MHAITILGK
+430 
-439 YQILHL
+439 
-445 YQDSTVAGGRKYP
+445 
-458 GLSNFLN
+458 
-465 EQVKVEDVIAAWDKL
+465 
-480 MFAQRLTLGLLSR
+480 
-493 EEYEQAKKDFPTL
+493 
-506 DDPSRGIY
+506 
-514 TYMGDDPITPIDYSD
+514 
-529 VYRVHGKSWGMVT
+529 
-542 GYMVGSNG
+542 
-550 YSGYNI
+550 
-556 STFPAIT
+556 
-563 VGMASKESNNY
+563 
-574 GNIWGAAHEIGHQ
+574 
-587 HQALIHMNGLKESS
+587 
-601 NNIFS
+601 
-606 NICVWFDGKATS
+606 
-618 NMADGALVN
+618 
-627 LLKVYNRPDGD
+627 
-638 FFHTTL
+638 
-644 GVQMHLY
+644 
-651 YKLWLY
+651 
-657 YHLAGKNNRFYP
+657 
-669 RLFELLRRDPMNVTV
+669 
-684 DQDGA
+684 
-689 QCLLHFYK
+689 
-697 MCCKAAGEDLT
+697 
-708 EFFRAHCFFTPLKQ
+708 
-722 RHVADYTSSDYTM
+722 
-735 TQEQVDAAIA
+735 
-745 EVKSW
+745 
-750 NLPLNRNIIFIND
+750 
-763 CAGKTVYSHDGTTK
+763 
-777 RHSYSGAP
+777 
-785 QADMGMYTDFIH
+785 
-797 AQNDTITGTYTYVMQ
+797 MQ

-1055 GNGYINYE
+1055 GKGYINYE

-1135 AVGSNNSVNGDANNG
+1135 AIGSNNSVNGDANNG
-1150 YNLLDKNINTFLCTE
+1150 YNLLDKNINTFLLTQ
-1165 MDTAI
+1165 T
-1170 NSKDSLDHYLK
+1170 SKDSLDHYLK

-1244 DAGFRHLR
+1244 DADFRYLR

-1258 WGGKMAMGHP
+1258 WGGETKKNHP

-1331 ADACHSID
+1331 ADACHKID

-1486 FELRTDSLP
+1486 FKLTTDSLP

-1579 SAAASDAMIDEQI
+1579 SAAASEAMIDEQI

-1663 AADYTK
+1663 AAEYTK

-1731 NESDN
+1731 NESGN

-1751 KEGSKLAA
+1751 KEGSELAA

-1911 YLFGAKNDKVGLYK
+1911 YLFGAKNNKVGLYK

-1934 TITNDNKGTDNGK
+1934 TITNGNKGTDNGK

>member
-35 KVYHFVCKGNTR
+35 KVYHFVCKGNNR

-223 YASMAEDE
+223 YASMTEDE

-292 LAIGIQPHSVMN
+292 LAIHIQPHSVMN

-329 YVYLGTFEGYKRPRG
+329 YVYLGTFEGYNRPVG

-563 VGMASKESNNY
+563 VGMASKESSNY

-797 AQNDTITGTYTYVMQ
+797 AQNDTITGTYTYIMQ

-1055 GNGYINYE
+1055 SKGYINYE

-1118 VKLQTTQEN
+1118 VKLQTTQES

-1150 YNLLDKNINTFLCTE
+1150 YNLLDKNINTFLLTQ
-1165 MDTAI
+1165 T
-1170 NSKDSLDHYLK
+1170 SKDSLDHYLK

-1244 DAGFRHLR
+1244 DADFRYLR

-1258 WGGKMAMGHP
+1258 WGGETKKNHP

-1288 AKADYNALV
+1288 AKADYNALI
-1297 EEIKKTRKVLETGR
+1297 EEIIKARKVLETGR

-1348 NLGALIA
+1348 NLRALIA

-1517 FVVTESN
+1517 FVVTKSN

-1579 SAAASDAMIDEQI
+1579 SAAASEAMIDEQI

-1731 NESDN
+1731 NESGN

-1751 KEGSKLAA
+1751 KEGSELAA

-1778 LIHAATEPVRAEELA
+1778 LIHAGTEPVRAEELT

-1911 YLFGAKNDKVGLYK
+1911 YLFGAKNNKVGLYK

-1934 TITNDNKGTDNGK
+1934 TITNGNKGTDNGK

-1969 FSFDET
+1969 FNFDET

>member
-126 SGSTTYYVMSDVNNL
+126 NGITTYYVMSDTQNGVSNL
-141 GSKHCLNFSKAK
+141 CLNFAGNR
-153 NTIICHSDD
+153 NTIICNSDN

-223 YASMAEDE
+223 YASMTEDE

-329 YVYLGTFEGYKRPRG
+329 YVYLGTFEGYNRPVG

-563 VGMASKESNNY
+563 VGMASKESSNY

-980 YRHDDNA
+980 YRHDNNA

-1055 GNGYINYE
+1055 SKGYINYE

-1118 VKLQTTQEN
+1118 VKLQTTQES

-1150 YNLLDKNINTFLCTE
+1150 YNLLDKNINTFLLTQ
-1165 MDTAI
+1165 T
-1170 NSKDSLDHYLK
+1170 SKDSLDHYLK

-1197 TRNADSKERP
+1197 TRNTDSKERP

-1244 DAGFRHLR
+1244 DADFRYLR

-1258 WGGKMAMGHP
+1258 WGGETKKNHP

-1297 EEIKKTRKVLETGR
+1297 EEIIKARKALETGR

-1348 NLGALIA
+1348 NLRALIA

-1477 GQTFTPIRT
+1477 GQTFTLIRT

-1517 FVVTESN
+1517 FVVTKSN

-1663 AADYTK
+1663 AAEYTK

-1731 NESDN
+1731 NESGN

-1751 KEGSKLAA
+1751 KEGSELAA

-1886 AINHPNLLYGA
+1886 AINHPNFLCGA

-1911 YLFGAKNDKVGLYK
+1911 YLFGAKNNKVGLYK

-1934 TITNDNKGTDNGK
+1934 TITNGNKGTDNGK

>member
-1 MNVNKVCMP
+1 MP

-126 SGSTTYYVMSDVNNL
+126 NGTTTYYVMSDTQNGVSNL
-141 GSKHCLNFSKAK
+141 CLNFAGNR
-153 NTIICHSDD
+153 NTIICNSDN

-292 LAIGIQPHSVMN
+292 LAIHIQPHSVMN

-329 YVYLGTFEGYKRPRG
+329 YVYLGTFEGYNRPVG

-563 VGMASKESNNY
+563 VGMASKESSNY

-914 AVVEL
+914 AVTEL

-930 DNKDKAAYIST
+930 ENKDKAAYIAT

-1055 GNGYINYE
+1055 SKGYINYE

-1118 VKLQTTQEN
+1118 VKLQTTQES

-1150 YNLLDKNINTFLCTE
+1150 YNLLDKNINTFLLTQ
-1165 MDTAI
+1165 T
-1170 NSKDSLDHYLK
+1170 SKDSLDHYLK

-1197 TRNADSKERP
+1197 TRNTDSKERP

-1244 DAGFRHLR
+1244 DADFRYLR

-1258 WGGKMAMGHP
+1258 WGGETKKNHP

-1288 AKADYNALV
+1288 AKADYNALI
-1297 EEIKKTRKVLETGR
+1297 EEIIKARKVLETGR

-1331 ADACHSID
+1331 ADACHKID

-1477 GQTFTPIRT
+1477 GQTFTLIRT

-1517 FVVTESN
+1517 FVVTKSN

-1579 SAAASDAMIDEQI
+1579 SAAASEAMIDEQI

-1722 QSQAVWQFV
+1722 QSQAIWQFV
-1731 NESDN
+1731 NESGN

-1751 KEGSKLAA
+1751 KEGSELAA

-1778 LIHAATEPVRAEELA
+1778 LIHAGTEPVRAEELA

-1886 AINHPNLLYGA
+1886 AINHPNLLCGA

-1911 YLFGAKNDKVGLYK
+1911 YLFGAKNNKVGLYK

-1934 TITNDNKGTDNGK
+1934 TITNGNKGTDNGK

>member
-35 KVYHFVCKGNTR
+35 KVYHFVCKGNNR

-223 YASMAEDE
+223 YASMTEDE

-563 VGMASKESNNY
+563 VGMASKESSNY

-1055 GNGYINYE
+1055 SKDYINYE

-1150 YNLLDKNINTFLCTE
+1150 YNLLDKNINTFLLTQ
-1165 MDTAI
+1165 T
-1170 NSKDSLDHYLK
+1170 SKDSLDHYLK

-1197 TRNADSKERP
+1197 TRNTDSKERP

-1244 DAGFRHLR
+1244 DADFRYLR

-1258 WGGKMAMGHP
+1258 WGGETKKNHP

-1288 AKADYNALV
+1288 AKADYNALI
-1297 EEIKKTRKVLETGR
+1297 EEIIKARKALETGR

-1348 NLGALIA
+1348 NLRALIA

-1398 DQNTETNFPASGG
+1398 NQNTGG
-1411 SEPALIDNNPNTF
+1411 GNKDGDGEPALIDNNINTY
-1424 YHSRWRGTQV
+1424 YHSRWSGSAV
-1434 NEPHHIQ
+1434 NAPHHIQ

-1453 AFSYRTRHNGGPYP
+1453 AFTYTTRQHDGGPFP
-1467 HAFRIEQSLD
+1467 TALRIEQSLD
-1477 GQTFTPIRT
+1477 GNNFTTIT
-1486 FELRTDSLP
+1486 NFSEGTDLLP
-1495 VQNGKQWK
+1495 RKKGTQWK
-1503 SPKITPTGKYRYLR
+1503 SPKITPKGKYRYLR
-1517 FVVTESN
+1517 FVVTNSTN
-1524 DQKMGQYCFA
+1524 NKLGQYCFA

-1551 NKRKEFT
+1551 NKRNEFT

-1731 NESDN
+1731 NESGN

-1751 KEGSKLAA
+1751 KEGSELAA

-1778 LIHAATEPVRAEELA
+1778 LIHAGTEPVRAEELA

-1886 AINHPNLLYGA
+1886 AINHPNLLCGA

-1911 YLFGAKNDKVGLYK
+1911 YLFGAKNNKVGLYK

>member
-97 SEKHLEPW
+97 SEKNLEPW

-223 YASMAEDE
+223 YASMTEDE

-563 VGMASKESNNY
+563 VGMASKESSNY

-1032 VEKSE
+1032 VEKNATE
-1037 TLPYHMETLDN
+1037 PYHMETLDN

-1055 GNGYINYE
+1055 SKGYINYE

-1135 AVGSNNSVNGDANNG
+1135 AAAATNDTVNGVAKNG
-1150 YNLLDKNINTFLCTE
+1150 YNLLDKNINTFLLTK
-1165 MDTAI
+1165 T
-1170 NSKDSLDHYLK
+1170 SKDSLDHYLK

-1258 WGGKMAMGHP
+1258 WGREMAMGHP

-1277 TTPVLNSKYEA
+1277 TTPVLNSKYET
-1288 AKADYNALV
+1288 AKAEYDALV
-1297 EEIKKTRKVLETGR
+1297 EEIKKARKALETGR

-1398 DQNTETNFPASGG
+1398 NQNTGG
-1411 SEPALIDNNPNTF
+1411 GNKDGDGEPALIDNNINTY
-1424 YHSRWRGTQV
+1424 YHSRWSGSAV
-1434 NEPHHIQ
+1434 NAPHHIQ

-1453 AFSYRTRHNGGPYP
+1453 AFTYTTRQHDGGPFP
-1467 HAFRIEQSLD
+1467 TALRIEQSLD
-1477 GQTFTPIRT
+1477 GNNFTTIT
-1486 FELRTDSLP
+1486 NFSEGTDLLP
-1495 VQNGKQWK
+1495 RKKGTQWK
-1503 SPKITPTGKYRYLR
+1503 SPKITPKGKYRYLR
-1517 FVVTESN
+1517 FVVTNSTN
-1524 DQKMGQYCFA
+1524 NKLGQYCFA

-1551 NKRKEFT
+1551 NKRNEFT

-1617 FSQTAYLPMYELK
+1617 FSQTAYLPMYGLK

-1688 DKFYTLRK
+1688 EKFYTLRK

-1731 NESDN
+1731 NESGN

-1751 KEGSKLAA
+1751 KEGSELAA

-1778 LIHAATEPVRAEELA
+1778 LIHAGTEPVRAEELA

>member
-223 YASMAEDE
+223 YASMTEDE

-563 VGMASKESNNY
+563 VGMASKESSNY

-1778 LIHAATEPVRAEELA
+1778 LIHAGTEPVRAEELT

-1911 YLFGAKNDKVGLYK
+1911 YLFGAKNNKVGLYK

-1934 TITNDNKGTDNGK
+1934 TITNGNKGTDNGK

>member
-223 YASMAEDE
+223 YASMTEDE

-563 VGMASKESNNY
+563 VGMASKESSNY

-1008 SYYIKHVETGKYL
+1008 SYYIKHIETGKYL

-1055 GNGYINYE
+1055 SKGCSKGYINYE

-1135 AVGSNNSVNGDANNG
+1135 AIGSNNSVNGDANNG
-1150 YNLLDKNINTFLCTE
+1150 YNLLDKNINTFLLTQ
-1165 MDTAI
+1165 T
-1170 NSKDSLDHYLK
+1170 SKDSLDHYLK

-1244 DAGFRHLR
+1244 DADFRYLR

-1258 WGGKMAMGHP
+1258 WGGETKKNHP

-1288 AKADYNALV
+1288 AKADYNALI
-1297 EEIKKTRKVLETGR
+1297 EEIIKARKVLETGR

-1348 NLGALIA
+1348 NLRALIA

-1477 GQTFTPIRT
+1477 GQTFTLIRT

-1517 FVVTESN
+1517 FVVTKSN

-1579 SAAASDAMIDEQI
+1579 SAAASEAMIDEQI

-1722 QSQAVWQFV
+1722 QSQAIWQFV
-1731 NESDN
+1731 NESGN

-1751 KEGSKLAA
+1751 KEGSELAA

-1778 LIHAATEPVRAEELA
+1778 LIHAGTEPVRAEELA

-1886 AINHPNLLYGA
+1886 AINHPNLLCGA

-1911 YLFGAKNDKVGLYK
+1911 YLFGAKNNKVGLYK

-1934 TITNDNKGTDNGK
+1934 TITNGNKGTDNGK

>member
-126 SGSTTYYVMSDVNNL
+126 NGTTTYYVMSDTQNGVSNL
-141 GSKHCLNFSKAK
+141 CLNFAGNR
-153 NTIICHSDD
+153 NTIICNSDN

-181 EEQLKKVA
+181 EKQLKEVA
-189 HYEVSVK
+189 HYEASVK

-218 MLQNK
+218 VLQNK

-292 LAIGIQPHSVMN
+292 LAIHIQPHSVMN

-329 YVYLGTFEGYKRPRG
+329 YVYLGTFEGYNRPVG

-587 HQALIHMNGLKESS
+587 HQELIHMNGLKESS

-941 SQLLTEE
+941 SKLLTEE

-987 MRIKPEETK
+987 MRIKSEETK

-1032 VEKSE
+1032 VEKNATE
-1037 TLPYHMETLDN
+1037 PYHMETLDN

-1055 GNGYINYE
+1055 SKGYINYE

-1135 AVGSNNSVNGDANNG
+1135 AAAATNDTVNGVAKNG
-1150 YNLLDKNINTFLCTE
+1150 YNLLDKNINTFLLTK
-1165 MDTAI
+1165 T
-1170 NSKDSLDHYLK
+1170 SKDSLDHYLK

-1258 WGGKMAMGHP
+1258 WGREMAMGHP

-1277 TTPVLNSKYEA
+1277 TTPVLNSKYET
-1288 AKADYNALV
+1288 AKAEYDALV
-1297 EEIKKTRKVLETGR
+1297 EEIKKARKALETGR

-1398 DQNTETNFPASGG
+1398 NQNTGG
-1411 SEPALIDNNPNTF
+1411 GNKDGDGEPALIDNNINTY
-1424 YHSRWRGTQV
+1424 YHSRWSGSAV
-1434 NEPHHIQ
+1434 NAPHHIQ

-1453 AFSYRTRHNGGPYP
+1453 AFTYTTRQHDGGPFP
-1467 HAFRIEQSLD
+1467 TALRIEQSLD
-1477 GQTFTPIRT
+1477 GNNFTTIT
-1486 FELRTDSLP
+1486 NFSEGTDLLP
-1495 VQNGKQWK
+1495 RKKGTQWK
-1503 SPKITPTGKYRYLR
+1503 SPKITPKGKYRYLR
-1517 FVVTESN
+1517 FVVTNSTN
-1524 DQKMGQYCFA
+1524 NKLGQYCFA

-1551 NKRKEFT
+1551 NKRNEFT

-1564 IIDAELL
+1564 IIDTELL

-1606 EASAPYNELVK
+1606 EASAPYNDLVK

-1663 AADYTK
+1663 AAEYTK

-1731 NESDN
+1731 NESGN

-1751 KEGSKLAA
+1751 KEGSELAA

-1778 LIHAATEPVRAEELA
+1778 LIHAGTEPVRAEELA

>member
-1 MNVNKVCMP
+1 
-10 LRKLIT
+10 
-16 LLMVSAMCLSDVW
+16 
-29 AQLENG
+29 
-35 KVYHFVCKGNTR
+35 
-47 ALSSAP
+47 
-53 NLTIGDAMLNNTNPF
+53 
-68 QLWIAV
+68 
-74 EGKGVNAGQFA
+74 
-85 LRNLGNGLYLNS
+85 
-97 SEKHLEPW
+97 
-105 GLIPTI
+105 
-111 ALDTPSYHYCVEKEK
+111 
-126 SGSTTYYVMSDVNNL
+126 
-141 GSKHCLNFSKAK
+141 
-153 NTIICHSDD
+153 
-162 DNFSKWKI
+162 
-170 EVQTN
+170 
-175 WDKAKI
+175 
-181 EEQLKKVA
+181 
-189 HYEVSVK
+189 
-196 DHFQA
+196 
-201 LVYERTLY
+201 
-209 KVFTDTACT
+209 
-218 MLQNK
+218 
-223 YASMAEDE
+223 
-231 LDKDEDLLKLPKTLR
+231 
-246 NLVKKIKKNDWTE
+246 
-259 ANGNPSK
+259 
-266 PQWDDKYARKF
+266 
-277 RVQLCEPYSNPHEAG
+277 
-292 LAIGIQPHSVMN
+292 
-304 NPTGIYASK
+304 
-313 GDTLYVMVGG
+313 
-323 DIKEGS
+323 
-329 YVYLGTFEGYKRPRG
+329 
-344 DTKTGTKLKKGL
+344 
-356 NIVPIKN
+356 
-363 NETNTFIC
+363 
-371 YTVETFKDRKLTGL
+371 
-385 KLSSYDDLKIHIE
+385 
-398 GGNLNGYYNRMGD
+398 
-411 SLYTP
+411 
-416 DKNEDWDYYEKRAN
+416 
-430 MHAITILGK
+430 
-439 YQILHL
+439 
-445 YQDSTVAGGRKYP
+445 
-458 GLSNFLN
+458 
-465 EQVKVEDVIAAWDKL
+465 
-480 MFAQRLTLGLLSR
+480 
-493 EEYEQAKKDFPTL
+493 
-506 DDPSRGIY
+506 
-514 TYMGDDPITPIDYSD
+514 
-529 VYRVHGKSWGMVT
+529 
-542 GYMVGSNG
+542 
-550 YSGYNI
+550 
-556 STFPAIT
+556 
-563 VGMASKESNNY
+563 
-574 GNIWGAAHEIGHQ
+574 
-587 HQALIHMNGLKESS
+587 
-601 NNIFS
+601 
-606 NICVWFDGKATS
+606 
-618 NMADGALVN
+618 
-627 LLKVYNRPDGD
+627 
-638 FFHTTL
+638 
-644 GVQMHLY
+644 
-651 YKLWLY
+651 
-657 YHLAGKNNRFYP
+657 
-669 RLFELLRRDPMNVTV
+669 
-684 DQDGA
+684 
-689 QCLLHFYK
+689 

-785 QADMGMYTDFIH
+785 QADMDMYTDFIH

-832 EGMLQAFSD
+832 KGMLQAFSD

-930 DNKDKAAYIST
+930 DNKDKAAYISA

-1008 SYYIKHVETGKYL
+1008 SHYIKHVETGKYL

-1032 VEKSE
+1032 VEKNATE
-1037 TLPYHMETLDN
+1037 PYHMETLDN

-1055 GNGYINYE
+1055 SKGYINYE

-1082 RLSLVKVE
+1082 HLSLVKVE

-1105 AEALIRKNAEITE
+1105 AETLIRKNAEITE
-1118 VKLQTTQEN
+1118 VKLQTTQED

-1135 AVGSNNSVNGDANNG
+1135 AAGANNSVNGDANNG
-1150 YNLLDKNINTFLCTE
+1150 YNLLDKNINTFLLTQ
-1165 MDTAI
+1165 T
-1170 NSKDSLDHYLK
+1170 SKDNLDHYLK

-1191 ISMRYV
+1191 VSMRYV

-1236 TEFISPLF
+1236 TEFISLLF

-1258 WGGKMAMGHP
+1258 WNGEMAMGHP

-1288 AKADYNALV
+1288 AKADYYALV
-1297 EEIKKTRKVLETGR
+1297 EEIKKARKALETGR
-1311 EQIEQLKTAKES
+1311 EQIEQLKAAKES

-1348 NLGALIA
+1348 NLRALIA

-1398 DQNTETNFPASGG
+1398 DQNTETSFPTSGE

-1453 AFSYRTRHNGGPYP
+1453 AFGYRTRHNGGPYP

-1486 FELRTDSLP
+1486 FELTMDSLP

-1517 FVVTESN
+1517 FVMTKSN

-1534 MAEFSLNSYD
+1534 MAEFSLNGYD

-1551 NKRKEFT
+1551 NKRKELT

-1579 SAAASDAMIDEQI
+1579 SAAASNAMIDEQI

-1630 AGNKV
+1630 AGYKV

-1640 SSAEAYNK
+1640 ASAEAYNK

-1663 AADYTK
+1663 AAEYTK
-1669 IRQEW
+1669 IHQEW
-1674 EKAYGKLTY
+1674 EKAYGELAY

-1696 KDSRNAVMLYVD
+1696 KDSHNAVMLYVD

-1731 NESDN
+1731 NESGN

-1751 KEGSKLAA
+1751 TEGSELAA

-1769 PINNDGLVA
+1769 PMNNDGLVA
-1778 LIHAATEPVRAEELA
+1778 LIHAATEPVRAEKLA
-1793 TEAKLDGWYIDE
+1793 TEAKLDG
-1805 MASETIGHDLVI
+1805 
-1817 SKYGYAG
+1817 
-1824 LYLDYAVKLPENV
+1824 
-1837 KAYRVS
+1837 
-1843 EINGNSLKLTE
+1843 
-1854 IADGLVPAATPVI
+1854 
-1867 VKAAA
+1867 
-1872 DTYRLNY
+1872 
-1879 VANNAAE
+1879 
-1886 AINHPNLLYGA
+1886 
-1897 SFNQYLEGKPSTSY
+1897 
-1911 YLFGAKNDKVGLYK
+1911 
-1925 AWLEYNADG
+1925 
-1934 TITNDNKGTDNGK
+1934 
-1947 HFKVSA
+1947 
-1953 NKIYL
+1953 
-1958 PLTSSSSAPLS
+1958 
-1969 FSFDET
+1969 
-1975 QTGIE
+1975 
-1980 EQMTENNAKVIYDLQ
+1980 
-1995 GRRVNKVKHDG
+1995 
-2006 LYIVNGQKVFLKV
+2006 
-2019 QP
+2019 

>member
-35 KVYHFVCKGNTR
+35 KVYHFVCKGNNR

-126 SGSTTYYVMSDVNNL
+126 SGSTTYYVMSDTQNGVSNL
-141 GSKHCLNFSKAK
+141 CLNFAGNR
-153 NTIICHSDD
+153 NTIICNSDY

-223 YASMAEDE
+223 YASMTEDE

-563 VGMASKESNNY
+563 VGMASKESSNY

-1055 GNGYINYE
+1055 SKDYINYE

-1150 YNLLDKNINTFLCTE
+1150 YNLLDKNINTFLLTQ
-1165 MDTAI
+1165 T
-1170 NSKDSLDHYLK
+1170 SKDSLDHYLK

-1197 TRNADSKERP
+1197 TRNTDSKERP

-1244 DAGFRHLR
+1244 DADFRYLR

-1258 WGGKMAMGHP
+1258 WGGETKKNHP

-1288 AKADYNALV
+1288 AKADYNALI

-1398 DQNTETNFPASGG
+1398 NQNTGG
-1411 SEPALIDNNPNTF
+1411 GNKDGDGEPALIDNNINTY
-1424 YHSRWRGTQV
+1424 YHSRWSGSAV
-1434 NEPHHIQ
+1434 NAPHHIQ

-1453 AFSYRTRHNGGPYP
+1453 AFTYTTRQHDGGPFP
-1467 HAFRIEQSLD
+1467 TALRIEQSLD
-1477 GQTFTPIRT
+1477 GNNFTTIT
-1486 FELRTDSLP
+1486 NFSEGTDLLP
-1495 VQNGKQWK
+1495 RKKGTQWK
-1503 SPKITPTGKYRYLR
+1503 SPKITPKGKYRYLR
-1517 FVVTESN
+1517 FVVTNSTN
-1524 DQKMGQYCFA
+1524 NKLGQYCFA

-1551 NKRKEFT
+1551 NKRNEFT

-1617 FSQTAYLPMYELK
+1617 FSQTAYLPMYGLK

-1731 NESDN
+1731 NESGN

-1751 KEGSKLAA
+1751 KEGSELAA

-1886 AINHPNLLYGA
+1886 AINHPNLLCGA

-1911 YLFGAKNDKVGLYK
+1911 YLFGAKNNKVGLYK

-1934 TITNDNKGTDNGK
+1934 TITNGNKGTDNGK

>member
-1 MNVNKVCMP
+1 
-10 LRKLIT
+10 
-16 LLMVSAMCLSDVW
+16 
-29 AQLENG
+29 
-35 KVYHFVCKGNTR
+35 
-47 ALSSAP
+47 
-53 NLTIGDAMLNNTNPF
+53 
-68 QLWIAV
+68 
-74 EGKGVNAGQFA
+74 
-85 LRNLGNGLYLNS
+85 
-97 SEKHLEPW
+97 
-105 GLIPTI
+105 
-111 ALDTPSYHYCVEKEK
+111 
-126 SGSTTYYVMSDVNNL
+126 
-141 GSKHCLNFSKAK
+141 
-153 NTIICHSDD
+153 
-162 DNFSKWKI
+162 
-170 EVQTN
+170 
-175 WDKAKI
+175 
-181 EEQLKKVA
+181 
-189 HYEVSVK
+189 
-196 DHFQA
+196 
-201 LVYERTLY
+201 
-209 KVFTDTACT
+209 
-218 MLQNK
+218 
-223 YASMAEDE
+223 
-231 LDKDEDLLKLPKTLR
+231 
-246 NLVKKIKKNDWTE
+246 
-259 ANGNPSK
+259 
-266 PQWDDKYARKF
+266 
-277 RVQLCEPYSNPHEAG
+277 
-292 LAIGIQPHSVMN
+292 
-304 NPTGIYASK
+304 
-313 GDTLYVMVGG
+313 
-323 DIKEGS
+323 
-329 YVYLGTFEGYKRPRG
+329 
-344 DTKTGTKLKKGL
+344 
-356 NIVPIKN
+356 
-363 NETNTFIC
+363 
-371 YTVETFKDRKLTGL
+371 
-385 KLSSYDDLKIHIE
+385 
-398 GGNLNGYYNRMGD
+398 
-411 SLYTP
+411 
-416 DKNEDWDYYEKRAN
+416 
-430 MHAITILGK
+430 
-439 YQILHL
+439 
-445 YQDSTVAGGRKYP
+445 
-458 GLSNFLN
+458 
-465 EQVKVEDVIAAWDKL
+465 
-480 MFAQRLTLGLLSR
+480 
-493 EEYEQAKKDFPTL
+493 
-506 DDPSRGIY
+506 
-514 TYMGDDPITPIDYSD
+514 
-529 VYRVHGKSWGMVT
+529 
-542 GYMVGSNG
+542 
-550 YSGYNI
+550 
-556 STFPAIT
+556 
-563 VGMASKESNNY
+563 
-574 GNIWGAAHEIGHQ
+574 
-587 HQALIHMNGLKESS
+587 
-601 NNIFS
+601 
-606 NICVWFDGKATS
+606 
-618 NMADGALVN
+618 
-627 LLKVYNRPDGD
+627 
-638 FFHTTL
+638 
-644 GVQMHLY
+644 
-651 YKLWLY
+651 
-657 YHLAGKNNRFYP
+657 
-669 RLFELLRRDPMNVTV
+669 
-684 DQDGA
+684 
-689 QCLLHFYK
+689 
-697 MCCKAAGEDLT
+697 
-708 EFFRAHCFFTPLKQ
+708 
-722 RHVADYTSSDYTM
+722 
-735 TQEQVDAAIA
+735 
-745 EVKSW
+745 
-750 NLPLNRNIIFIND
+750 
-763 CAGKTVYSHDGTTK
+763 
-777 RHSYSGAP
+777 
-785 QADMGMYTDFIH
+785 
-797 AQNDTITGTYTYVMQ
+797 MQ

-1055 GNGYINYE
+1055 GKGYINYE

-1150 YNLLDKNINTFLCTE
+1150 YNLLDKNINTFLLTQ
-1165 MDTAI
+1165 T
-1170 NSKDSLDHYLK
+1170 SKDSLDHYLK

-1244 DAGFRHLR
+1244 DADFRYLR

-1258 WGGKMAMGHP
+1258 WGGETKKNHP

-1331 ADACHSID
+1331 ADACHKID

-1398 DQNTETNFPASGG
+1398 DQNTDPGPQTSGG

-1477 GQTFTPIRT
+1477 GQTFTLIRT

-1517 FVVTESN
+1517 FVVTKSN

-1579 SAAASDAMIDEQI
+1579 SAAASEAMIDEQI

-1606 EASAPYNELVK
+1606 EASEPYNELVK

-1663 AADYTK
+1663 AAEYTK

-1731 NESDN
+1731 NESGN

-1751 KEGSKLAA
+1751 KEGSELAA

-1911 YLFGAKNDKVGLYK
+1911 YLFGAKNNKVGLYK

-1934 TITNDNKGTDNGK
+1934 TITNGNKGTDNGK